1 MKKIIFLVMM
11 AAAFLAVSCD
21 PSSENPPIEVQVS
34 LMYENAI
41 MDKDGVTVT
50 LMTTD
55 NSASYQAETVAG
67 VATFTVIPGLY
78 NASASF
84 TETDGTNS
92 MLYNGSTA
100 VTVSSAGETAFT
112 INLTVSESSQLVIK
126 ELYFAGCMDNNGEKA
141 YRNDGYVILYNNG
154 DTELDVS
161 DVAFAFSA
169 PYNSSGTNKY
179 VLGGSSEPSYF
190 SENWIPAQAA
200 VWYFTSEVKIPAYS
214 QITVVF
220 FGAIDH
226 TSTYSNSVDLSSPD
240 NYVMY
245 APESAY
251 VNAKYAVADGI
262 PSSHYLTPYI
272 WGQGNAWTLSVNS
285 PAFYIL
291 EYDGIETYAADP
303 ANQESTM
310 GSTMVGVKIPTDWV
324 VDGIEVFQNG
334 RESSNIKRLPPV
346 VDAGSIYMTVDQGYT
361 LYRNVDK
368 EATEALPENDGL
380 LVYNYSGGTVG
391 VDEVYGST
399 DPSGIDAEASIAA
412 GAHIIYQDTNN
423 SSNDFHQR
431 AVSSLKN

>member
-11 AAAFLAVSCD
+11 TAAFLAVSCD

-84 TETDGTNS
+84 TETDGTNRL
-92 MLYNGSTA
+92 LYNGSAA

-126 ELYFAGCMDNNGEKA
+126 ELYTGGCQNDAGSGRYMHDS
-141 YRNDGYVILYNNG
+141 YVILYNNG
-154 DTELDVS
+154 DTQLDIS
-161 DVAFAFSA
+161 DVAFAFVS
-169 PYNSSGTNKY
+169 PFNSNTTSKY
-179 VLGGSSEPSYF
+179 MVDGVLSYA
-190 SENWIPAQAA
+190 SQGWVPAGYAI
-200 VWYFTSEVKIPAYS
+200 WWFTSDVILEPYS
-214 QITVVF
+214 QIVVAID
-220 FGAIDH
+220 GAIDH
-226 TSTYSNSVDLSSPD
+226 TLTYSNSVNLSDGS
-240 NYVMY
+240 YYAMY
-245 APESAY
+245 DPEAGFT
-251 VNAKYAVADGI
+251 NASRYPNPSDAI
-262 PSSHYLTPYI
+262 PSSHYLHTFLY
-272 WGQGNAWTLSVNS
+272 GLGNAWPLSDSS
-285 PAFYIL
+285 PAFIIL
-291 EYDGIETYAADP
+291 ENADIEAYSQDNTNYDNTEIT
-303 ANQESTM
+303 AN
-310 GSTMVGVKIPTDWV
+310 VRVLTDWI
-324 VDGIEVFQNG
+324 VDGLEVYRAGN
-334 RESSNIKRLPPV
+334 EANNNKRLTPEI
-346 VDAGSIYMTVDQGYT
+346 DAGYIYYTTDVGYT

-368 EATEALPENDGL
+368 EATEALPENEGL